1 MLRSQLKSYNGG
13 DPLWGFVAIV
23 GTERFTGEAVV
34 GPEPRVHLYAADGRI
49 YYAERSGDAPIG
61 QRLVDAGV
69 LTTTELEY
77 GSVNLAGVRSLA
89 RLFQR
94 VPSIDRDA
102 VELTVE
108 LATEGLLEAV
118 ADLPAGVLELHPLR
132 HHPAG
137 IHHWLR
143 SASTVRPPAALLEA
157 GADPVIGEPP
167 AHDVGDD
174 SAAHDPTGAVSG
186 RTPDAGSATSE
197 PEVGEAPWS
206 SPEFGELRF
215 AEPESGEFDAAPEA
229 DTEPEP
235 EQHLEQ
241 VSAPGADA
249 EGDGRDRVP
258 EPETT
263 QLSVIA
269 PALPGLPGL
278 PELPE
283 SPESPELDVATDDVE
298 ADADPAQPSM
308 APLSLAA
315 LPTLTGETATAAGSI
330 DEPAWGA
337 APAASSIGAPPESTP
352 AEIVSVGAE
361 PDPVVRAT
369 DSADTG
375 YTPAEPP
382 TPISEPPLVAR
393 LAPLPLDSA
402 AALAAIPEADDL
414 PPLSELAYLPSSDVP
429 AASVFTPPASPSPTL
444 VDRPVYEPLANSPTE
459 ADLFSPVGGP
469 DQANL
474 PKLATAPIG
483 VEELMAANADDALR
497 ASNAAQPHN
506 LAAVEIWELVD
517 HIMDEPQSNSSSNE
531 PTPAGESRERGRR
544 RSKKG

>member
-69 LTTTELEY
+69 LTATELEY
-77 GSVNLAGVRSLA
+77 GSVDLAGVRSLA

-157 GADPVIGEPP
+157 GADAVIDEQP
-167 AHDVGDD
+167 AHNVGDD
-174 SAAHDPTGAVSG
+174 ATAHDPTGAGSG
-186 RTPDAGSATSE
+186 RTPDAEVATSA

-215 AEPESGEFDAAPEA
+215 AEPEPEPEPGELDAAPEA
-229 DTEPEP
+229 DTE
-235 EQHLEQ
+235 
-241 VSAPGADA
+241 
-249 EGDGRDRVP
+249 P

-269 PALPGLPGL
+269 PALP
-278 PELPE
+278 ELPE
-283 SPESPELDVATDDVE
+283 SPELDIATDDVE

-315 LPTLTGETATAAGSI
+315 LPTLTGESATAAGSI

-337 APAASSIGAPPESTP
+337 APAASPIGAPPESTP
-352 AEIVSVGAE
+352 ADIVSVGAE
-361 PDPVVRAT
+361 PDPAVRAT
-369 DSADTG
+369 DSVDTG

-382 TPISEPPLVAR
+382 TTISEPPLVAR

-429 AASVFTPPASPSPTL
+429 AASVFTSPASPPTL
-444 VDRPVYEPLANSPTE
+444 VDRPVYEPLASSPTE

-497 ASNAAQPHN
+497 ATNAAQPHN